1 MRWKG
6 MKTKELREL
15 SDEELIKKLN
25 EAKEELFNLR
35 FQLSTAQLDNP
46 LKIRQV
52 RRDIARIETI
62 RGEREL
68 KLQEEQREETG

>member
-1 MRWKG
+1 

-15 SDEELIKKLN
+15 SDEELTKKLS

-62 RGEREL
+62 RREREL

>member
-1 MRWKG
+1 

-15 SDEELIKKLN
+15 SDEELTKKLN

-35 FQLSTAQLDNP
+35 FQLSTAQLENP

-52 RRDIARIETI
+52 RKNIAQIETI
-62 RGEREL
+62 RREREL

>member
-1 MRWKG
+1 

-15 SDEELIKKLN
+15 SDEELVKKLG

-35 FQLSTAQLDNP
+35 FQLSTAQLENP

-52 RRDIARIETI
+52 RKDIARIETI
-62 RGEREL
+62 RREREL
-68 KLQEEQREETG
+68 RAQEAQHEETG

>member
-1 MRWKG
+1 

-15 SDEELIKKLN
+15 SDEELTKKLN

-35 FQLSTAQLDNP
+35 FQLSTAQLENP

-52 RRDIARIETI
+52 RRGIAQIETI
-62 RGEREL
+62 RREREL

>member
-1 MRWKG
+1 MMAKD
-6 MKTKELREL
+6 LHDL
-15 SDEELIKKLN
+15 SDEELEKKLN

-52 RRDIARIETI
+52 RKDIARIETI
-62 RGEREL
+62 RREREL
-68 KLQEEQREETG
+68 YGSEGQRERAR

>member
-1 MRWKG
+1 

-15 SDEELIKKLN
+15 SDEELEKKLS

-46 LKIRQV
+46 LRIRQV
-52 RRDIARIETI
+52 RKDIARIETI
-62 RGEREL
+62 RREREL
-68 KLQEEQREETG
+68 YGVEGKRERTR

>member
-1 MRWKG
+1 MMAKD
-6 MKTKELREL
+6 LHDL
-15 SDEELIKKLN
+15 SDEELEKKLN

-52 RRDIARIETI
+52 RKDIARIETI
-62 RGEREL
+62 RREREL
-68 KLQEEQREETG
+68 YGSEGRRERAR

>member
-1 MRWKG
+1 

-15 SDEELIKKLN
+15 SGEELAKKLN

-35 FQLSTAQLDNP
+35 FQLSTAQLENP
-46 LKIRQV
+46 LKVRQV
-52 RRDIARIETI
+52 RKDIARIETV
-62 RGEREL
+62 RREREL